1 MSSLPCTLIFSLGL
15 PISLLFLFCRMNKEM
30 KMDWMYR
37 DSSQVVDPEE
47 YLLGRKVDKQFE
59 KSSLPPDKDQGRK
72 LLDLFLK

>member
-1 MSSLPCTLIFSLGL
+1 
-15 PISLLFLFCRMNKEM
+15 MNKEA

-59 KSSLPPDKDQGRK
+59 KSSLPPDKDQGSNW
-72 LLDLFLK
+72 LVLFLQFSFHYFILELQLSLR

>member
-1 MSSLPCTLIFSLGL
+1 
-15 PISLLFLFCRMNKEM
+15 MNKEM

-72 LLDLFLK
+72 FLVLFLKYLQARLVNPKNLFA

>member
-1 MSSLPCTLIFSLGL
+1 MSRLPCTLIFSL

-59 KSSLPPDKDQGRK
+59 KSALPPDKDQGRK

>member
-1 MSSLPCTLIFSLGL
+1 MSSLPCTLIFSL

>member
-1 MSSLPCTLIFSLGL
+1 MSSLPRTHIFSL
-15 PISLLFLFCRMNKEM
+15 PICLLFLFCRMNKEM

-59 KSSLPPDKDQGRK
+59 KSSLPPDKDQGRSWIYS
-72 LLDLFLK
+72 

>member
-1 MSSLPCTLIFSLGL
+1 MSSLPCTLIFSL
-15 PISLLFLFCRMNKEM
+15 PISLLFMFCRMNKEM

>member
-1 MSSLPCTLIFSLGL
+1 
-15 PISLLFLFCRMNKEM
+15 MNKEM

-59 KSSLPPDKDQGRK
+59 KSRLPPDKDQGRN
-72 LLDLFLK
+72 FWFYS